1 MSLVYSCIS
10 RGNVVLVEKGFGN
23 DNYYNISAAVLSDLS
38 FNMNRKTTVPQDNF
52 LVHTTIEDGLC
63 YLCISNKEMGRRVP
77 YLYLDAIRNKF
88 KESTGLYQRSQA
100 ATQFELNRNFSRN
113 LGDMMNDFNDGKGD
127 QLSTLQNQ
135 VGEVTGVMK
144 QNIDKVLER
153 GDKLDDLVDK
163 SDNLQAGAA
172 TFKTTSKRI
181 SRKYYWQNK
190 KMMIIIVIVVLVIIT
205 IIILAATKVI

>member
-1 MSLVYSCIS
+1 MSLVYGCIS
-10 RGNVVLVEKGFGN
+10 RGNVILAEKGFGN
-23 DNYYNISAAVLSDLS
+23 DNYFQISSSTLSDLQ
-38 FNMNRKTTVPQDNF
+38 FTMNKKTTVPHDNL
-52 LVHTTIEDGLC
+52 LVHTIVEDGLC

-77 YLYLDAIRNKF
+77 YLYLDAIKAKF
-88 KESTGLYQRSQA
+88 QGSSVLYQRSQA
-100 ATQFELNRNFSRN
+100 ATQLELNRNFSN
-113 LGDMMNDFNDGKGD
+113 TIADFMNDFNDGKGD
-127 QLSTLQNQ
+127 KLSTLQNQ

-144 QNIDKVLER
+144 QNIEKVLER
-153 GDKLDDLVDK
+153 GDKLDDLVEQ

-190 KMMIIIVIVVLVIIT
+190 KMMIIIVIVVIVIVT